1 MALGVENA
9 WRLEDD
15 GDPKREAERLD
26 NFRAAYA
33 RERQGYLDKAENA
46 TDETQRERWT
56 KRAADVVTAA
66 AADGCPLSGD
76 TIAGR
81 RREASRR

>member
-15 GDPKREAERLD
+15 GDPKREAERLS
-26 NFRAAYA
+26 NLRAAYV

-46 TDETQRERWT
+46 EDDVTRAKWT
-56 KRAADVVTAA
+56 KRADDVTAA
-66 AADGCPLSGD
+66 AAADGAHLPD
-76 TIAGR
+76 AGAR
-81 RREASRR
+81 RRETARAR